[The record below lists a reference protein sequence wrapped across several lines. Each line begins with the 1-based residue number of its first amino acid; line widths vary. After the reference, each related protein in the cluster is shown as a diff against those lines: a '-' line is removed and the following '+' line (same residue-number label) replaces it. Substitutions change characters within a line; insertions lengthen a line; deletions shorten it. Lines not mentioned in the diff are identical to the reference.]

1 MSRRSLLPVMS
12 ICLLLAA
19 CGSASSPSVSTP
31 VGGPSAAASSTAAS
45 PASSASAKP
54 SVAPSPEVAA
64 ACTRRDLKFDPTK
77 IDLTGPW
84 MGDDDG
90 IYYLR
95 QLGKALW
102 WSGMSN
108 RQGLPRDLGRDWNNV
123 ATGQIK
129 ADLTIQLDWADVPRG
144 EIMGSGTLTWKIVD
158 DGTGNAQ
165 LMKISETGTGFGGG
179 KFIPCSPG

>member
-1 MSRRSLLPVMS
+1 MSRRSLLPIMS

-31 VGGPSAAASSTAAS
+31 VGGPSAAASSTAA
-45 PASSASAKP
+45 PPSSASAKP

-95 QLGKALW
+95 QLGKAL
-102 WSGMSN
+102 
-108 RQGLPRDLGRDWNNV
+108 
-123 ATGQIK
+123 
-129 ADLTIQLDWADVPRG
+129 
-144 EIMGSGTLTWKIVD
+144 
-158 DGTGNAQ
+158 
-165 LMKISETGTGFGGG
+165 
-179 KFIPCSPG
+179 